1 MAENEFILGVDAG
14 SAAVAAVLVSPDRS
28 IVSTFYRL
36 HGGKAVEAIG
46 EAIAALE
53 RAATEAGADGFAAVA
68 ATSSAPAAVRADYR
82 TDARIAYVEACRVLA
97 PETRTLFVVGAER
110 FARIAFDERGRY
122 RRMRGNSAC
131 AAGTGSF
138 LDQQATR
145 LGLSGS
151 AELSELALSND
162 GAVPRIASRCS
173 VFAKTDLIHAQQEGW
188 TLAQICDGL
197 CRGLARNIADTLFPG
212 ERPEAPALLAGG
224 VALNAAVVRHL
235 SEMAGSP
242 VRTDPRGALFGA
254 LGAAFRWIGS
264 EERAESS
271 GGASVRRAAAILAAG
286 EETRSYANE
295 PLADASADYPDFSS
309 RERFLFAARKGGER
323 NPVEIDIYEDLAAAA
338 DGNGRVR
345 TMLGFDIG
353 STSTKA
359 ALLDADGKTLVGF
372 YTRTAGRPLEA
383 AQSVLEAAEI
393 IGSRAGVSFD
403 IELCATTGSGRK
415 LVGAVLGADASVDE
429 ITAHARAAV
438 LLDPAIDTIIE
449 IGGQDSKFTSI
460 KDGTVVFSQMN
471 TVCAAGTG
479 SFIEEQA
486 ARLGVPIQDYA
497 ERALLA
503 EAPLT
508 SDRCTVFM
516 ERDLNHLRA
525 IGYGTDELLA
535 AALYSVCDNYLT
547 KVAREGALGERI
559 VFQGATAKNKA
570 LVAAFERRLGKRVRV
585 SRFCH
590 LTGAVGAALQAR
602 DEGSPGKGKTS
613 FRGLG
618 LHRADFSFRP
628 DECDGCGNRCK
639 LHVVEVEGE
648 EIVYGYLCGREKGDK
663 TYVSK
668 DKSGFDL
675 LRERSAALRTA
686 KRRLDSR
693 TAIASGTLPAA
704 SAATRPEG
712 LGALARGAFAPF
724 NDARRRASD
733 AVASAVA
740 TFSANTIA
748 TLTDAVYRA
757 ADYALDGLPKPAEA
771 GESPASARMPVIG
784 IPRALYLAEEA
795 PYWQRFFELLGFPVA
810 LGEETSEI
818 LAEGKRTAGAE
829 FCAPVAML
837 HGQCAELLRRAD
849 FVFLPTYLEAPARKI
864 GEETG
869 RRFYCNYSQ
878 FAPAV
883 VSLATG
889 SRERYLSPLAAATR
903 GDDSGTLSELR
914 DALRVALEG
923 RGVALPPPSEIR
935 RAYRESRALRAR
947 VRAEHR
953 ELFLRAAPAG
963 DDIAVLLAGRPYT
976 LLSPGMNKGI
986 PDIFAKNGVRA
997 FFQDMA
1003 PLPLSG
1009 REDSLLDTY
1018 HWRYAAEVLEAARF
1032 CARSESH
1039 YAVLVS
1045 SFKCSPDSFAAES
1058 FKRILDD
1065 AGKPYLVLQVDEHDS
1080 SVGYE
1085 TRIEAAVRAFRNHA
1099 ASARKARAEGS
1110 AESAETPKAAAGP
1123 AAEAPAAKRK
1133 FPKDKTILLPN
1144 WDPIVCSLLAA
1155 SLRGQGLDARELEE
1169 TPEAIRR
1176 AMTLNAGQCIPVSVI
1191 AREAIDYIETKKLDP
1206 ERTALWMIRSLWP
1219 CNIPLYPFHIGGIL
1233 EKHGKGLEKVEV
1245 YAGDLTFLELS
1256 PQATL
1261 GAFHSFL
1268 AGGLLRKMVC
1278 RVRPYELRP
1287 GETDA
1292 AAERGRALI
1301 ADALERGVPI
1311 APAVKEV
1318 AALFK
1323 AIPVSVGRR
1332 RPKVAI
1338 FGDFY
1343 SRDNDTFN
1351 QNLGKAIEAAGGE
1364 VVVTPYVDYLKATC
1378 DAFFERLLLERRFGA
1393 WATFRSVMAAV
1404 AAAEKSLYA
1413 KTGMDS
1419 RESGGWNNEGN
1430 AKAMAAFGLRPEL
1443 AGECTDNALKIL
1455 RIVREHPDVALL
1467 VQANPA
1473 FCCPSIITE
1482 AMAGEIE
1489 RVTGVPVVTI
1499 TYDGTGSPRNDAIE
1513 PYLAFARERETA
1525 PSR

>member
-1 MAENEFILGVDAG
+1 MAKDGFILGIDSG
-14 SAAVAAVLVSPDRS
+14 SAAVATVLIAGDRS
-28 IVSTFYRL
+28 IAASDYRL
-36 HGGKAVEAIG
+36 HGGKAAK
-46 EAIAALE
+46 AIAEAVALME
-53 RAATEAGADGFAAVA
+53 DRARALGKDGFDAVA
-68 ATSSAPAAVRADYR
+68 ATASVPALVRADFR
-82 TDARIAYVEACRVLA
+82 VDARIAYVEASRRFMSEA
-97 PETRTLFVVGAER
+97 RTLIVVGAER
-110 FARIAFDERGRY
+110 FARIAFDENGRY

-151 AELSELALSND
+151 AELAELALSNT
-162 GAVPRIASRCS
+162 GAAPRIASRCS

-212 ERPEAPALLAGG
+212 EQPESPILLAGG
-224 VALNAAVVRHL
+224 VSLNGAVVRHL

-254 LGAAFRWIGS
+254 AGAAYRYLESAERGEAS
-264 EERAESS
+264 E
-271 GGASVRRAAAILAAG
+271 GLRRAAGIVST
-286 EETRSYANE
+286 EEGVRTYANA
-295 PLADASADYPDFSS
+295 PLSDASEGYPEFTSLK
-309 RERFLFAARKGGER
+309 RFLFTARKGGER
-323 NPVEIDIYEDLAAAA
+323 NPVETDIYENIASYA
-338 DGNGRVR
+338 DADRRVKV
-345 TMLGFDIG
+345 MLGFDIG

-359 ALLDADGKTLVGF
+359 ALLGPDGSTLAGF

-383 AQSVLEAAEI
+383 AQSVLEAAE
-393 IGSRAGVSFD
+393 SVASDAGIEFD
-403 IELCATTGSGRK
+403 VTLCATTGSGRK

-438 LLDPAIDTIIE
+438 LLDPEIDTIIE

-486 ARLGVPIQDYA
+486 ARLGVPITEYA
-497 ERALLA
+497 ERALKA
-503 EAPLT
+503 QAPLT

-525 IGYGTDELLA
+525 TGYETDELLA

-547 KVAREGALGERI
+547 KVAREGAIGDRV

-570 LVAAFERRLGKRVRV
+570 LVAAFERRLGKRIRV

-602 DEGSPGKGKTS
+602 DERGTQGGTPDGRTT
-613 FRGLG
+613 FRGLS
-618 LHRADFSFRP
+618 LHKNDFTFRP
-628 DECDGCGNRCK
+628 DECDGCNNRCK
-639 LHVVEVEGE
+639 LHVVDVNGE

-675 LRERSAALRTA
+675 LRERAAAFRTA
-686 KRRLDSR
+686 KRRFEAK
-693 TAIASGTLPAA
+693 TAVSAAPAA
-704 SAATRPEG
+704 AVGQATGISAF
-712 LGALARGAFAPF
+712 ARSAFAPLI
-724 NDARRRASD
+724 NAQRRASE
-733 AVASAVA
+733 AVGAAVV
-740 TFSANTIA
+740 TLSANAIS

-757 ADYALDGLPKPAEA
+757 ADYAMDSRSTYTPAKGEA
-771 GESPASARMPVIG
+771 ENFAPMPSIG
-784 IPRALYLAEEA
+784 IPRALYLAEDA
-795 PYWQRFFELLGFPVA
+795 PYWQYFFEKLGFPVL
-810 LGEETSEI
+810 LGDEKAER

-837 HGQCAELLRRAD
+837 HGQAAELLRRAD
-849 FVFLPTYLEAPARKI
+849 YVFLPTYLEAPAQKI
-864 GEETG
+864 GDSEG
-869 RRFYCNYSQ
+869 RRYYCNYSQ

-889 SRERYLSPLAAATR
+889 SRERFLRPLATASR
-903 GDDSGTLSELR
+903 GDDSNTVQELR
-914 DALRVALEG
+914 EAIRAALEG
-923 RGVALPPPSEIR
+923 RGIPVPPPSEIR
-935 RAYRESRALRAR
+935 QAYRESRALKAR
-947 VRAEHR
+947 TKAEYR
-953 ELFLRAAPAG
+953 ELFLRAAPGG

-1003 PLPLSG
+1003 PLPPPKDD
-1009 REDSLLDTY
+1009 DSLLVAY

-1032 CARSESH
+1032 CALSESH

-1058 FKRILDD
+1058 FKRILDE

-1099 ASARKARAEGS
+1099 AGIRKARMEGRK
-1110 AESAETPKAAAGP
+1110 EPPKAAAPESKNAG
-1123 AAEAPAAKRK
+1123 KQK
-1133 FPKDKTILLPN
+1133 FPKHKTVLLPN
-1144 WDPIVCSLLAA
+1144 WDPVVCNFLAA
-1155 SLRGQGLDARELEE
+1155 ALRSQGIDARELEE
-1169 TPEAIRR
+1169 TPDAIRR
-1176 AMTLNAGQCIPVSVI
+1176 AMTLNAGQCIPVSII
-1191 AREAIDYIETKKLDP
+1191 AREAIDYIEAHALDP
-1206 ERTALWMIRSLWP
+1206 EKTALWMIQALWP
-1219 CNIPLYPFHIGGIL
+1219 CNIPLYPLHVGGIF

-1245 YAGDLTFLELS
+1245 YAGDITFIDLS
-1256 PQATL
+1256 PQATMA
-1261 GAFHSFL
+1261 AFHAFL
-1268 AGGLLRKMVC
+1268 TGGLIRKLIC
-1278 RVRPYELRP
+1278 RVRPYETVP
-1287 GETDA
+1287 GAADA
-1292 AAERGRALI
+1292 AAARAQKLI
-1301 ADALERGVPI
+1301 ADALECGVGLVK
-1311 APAVKEV
+1311 AVKEA

-1323 AIPVSVGRR
+1323 AIPTTPSKK

-1343 SRDNDTFN
+1343 SRDNETFN
-1351 QNLGKAIEAAGGE
+1351 QDLGKAIEAAGGE
-1364 VVVTPYVDYLKATC
+1364 VIVTPYIDYLKATC
-1378 DAFFERLLLERRFGA
+1378 DAFFDRLILERRFGA
-1393 WATFRSVMAAV
+1393 WATYRSVLTAV
-1404 AAAEKSLYA
+1404 ASAERSFYA
-1413 KTGMDS
+1413 KAGLDAK
-1419 RESGGWNNEGN
+1419 ESGSWSNEGS
-1430 AKAMAAFGLRPEL
+1430 AKAMETFGLRPEME
-1443 AGECTDNALKIL
+1443 GECMDNALKIL

-1499 TYDGTGSPRNDAIE
+1499 TYDGTGSPRNDSIM
-1513 PYLAFARERETA
+1513 PYLAFAKERE
-1525 PSR
+1525 PVPPL